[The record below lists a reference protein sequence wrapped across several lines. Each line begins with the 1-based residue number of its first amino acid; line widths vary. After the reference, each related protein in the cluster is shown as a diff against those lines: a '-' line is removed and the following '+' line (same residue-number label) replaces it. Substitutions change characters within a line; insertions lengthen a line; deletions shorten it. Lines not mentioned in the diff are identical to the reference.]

1 MIIVANGC
9 SFIYGNELSDMR
21 YTGSPSRL
29 TYPALLSRGHEYYCV
44 ATGGASNQAITR
56 TTMDAC
62 RTYQPDFVF
71 VQWTFPNRY
80 EFRFDFYTGQKK
92 SPWYDINAW
101 AIKDID
107 KLHEIEQEFHT
118 QNDGILQTQINT
130 IKKDIA
136 SGVSDFAKAY
146 YKYIAINEY
155 WEVYS
160 TLKEIVLLQNYLKAH
175 NIGYLFTTADNCI
188 LNNWTIE
195 TNTQKRRTSTPLG
208 FQPWPINDEDV
219 KLDDT
224 ILTLYEEIDF
234 DKFWWF
240 PVPSPYTNKNQR
252 PEWWP
257 KGYGSWDNER
267 NIWVEEDGSEPVIDE
282 DLQPRGF
289 YQWAVENKY
298 PVGTTHP
305 LDEAHA
311 AAAKLLRETFNVHSK
326 MV

>member
-21 YTGSPSRL
+21 YTGASRL
-29 TYPALLSRGHEYYCV
+29 TYPALLSEGHEYHCV
-44 ATGGASNQAITR
+44 AAGGASNQAIAR

-62 RTYQPDFVF
+62 RIYHPDFVF

-80 EFRFDFYTGQKK
+80 EFRFGFPTGRKK
-92 SPWYDINAW
+92 SPWHDINVW
-101 AIKDID
+101 ATKDTD
-107 KLHEIEQEFHT
+107 SLHEIEQEFHT
-118 QNDGILQTQINT
+118 QNDSILKEQINT

-136 SGVSDFAKAY
+136 SGVSDFARSY
-146 YKYIAINEY
+146 YKYVAIEEY
-155 WEVYS
+155 WEAYS

-175 NIGYLFTTADNCI
+175 NIGYLFTAADNCI

-195 TNTQKRRTSTPLG
+195 ANTQKRRTTTPPG
-208 FQPWPINDEDV
+208 FQPWPIPDRDI
-219 KLDDT
+219 KLDNT

-234 DKFWWF
+234 EKFWWF
-240 PVPSPYTNKNQR
+240 PVPNPYANKNQR

-257 KGYGSWDNER
+257 PNYGSWDDESNT
-267 NIWVEEDGSEPVIDE
+267 WVEEDGSAPIIDD

-289 YQWAVENKY
+289 YQWAIENKY

-305 LDEAHA
+305 LEEAHA
-311 AAAKLLRETFNVHSK
+311 AAAELLQETFDVHSK
-326 MV
+326 LV